1 MTMCTIMKMQVNFT
15 LNETKVNSLKIS
27 LRKIFLDKSKTEV
40 LDTLEKVI
48 LAAIDGIDNDI
59 IHTVLVISA
68 RKWEKMTVK
77 PINSF
82 RFMHADDRM
91 KAFDQIIGL
100 FIAALGDI
108 ILEQPEQELSS
119 KIRKVLLTNYKEYLE
134 DEGYVVT
141 YKF

>member
-1 MTMCTIMKMQVNFT
+1 MKVQVNFT
-15 LNETKVNSLKIS
+15 LDETKVNSLKIS
-27 LRKIFLDKSKTEV
+27 LRKIIFDKSKTEV

-48 LAAIDGIDNDI
+48 LESIDGINNQI
-59 IHTVLVISA
+59 IHTVLVVSA
-68 RKWEKMTVK
+68 REWEKMTVK

-108 ILEQPEQELSS
+108 IIEQPEQELSS
-119 KIRKVLLTNYKEYLE
+119 KIRKTILTNYKDYLE
-134 DEGYVVT
+134 SEGYVVN